1 MGSGLVMKYVLCD
14 GARAHFLVI
23 NYLKHAIWIINT
35 MLTKSGI
42 RLMVQTTGIG
52 VDLGHANS
60 PFAPIR
66 SRGNQGQCLLLS
78 DYNGIELCRGRI
90 SFGTYGDSNY
100 KASKPHAYAKAH

>member
-52 VDLGHANS
+52 VD
-60 PFAPIR
+60 
-66 SRGNQGQCLLLS
+66 
-78 DYNGIELCRGRI
+78 
-90 SFGTYGDSNY
+90 
-100 KASKPHAYAKAH
+100 